1 MLTYPIRW
9 FFVFLYR
16 SWLHVAQHLFRSSG
30 AVLELDISGVTE
42 QPMPF
47 SWWSDGGNSLLTYRR
62 LLKRA
67 ARDPNIEGVILRIRQ
82 LDDTGFGVLEELRE
96 QVRKC
101 SRSGKFT
108 VASLD
113 SVGTRAYYLA
123 SICDRIVMNPTA
135 ALGPLGL
142 DMKQSFLKGTL
153 DKLGIRSRLERIGK
167 YKSAPEMFNREEMS
181 PEHEE
186 MVNWLLDDLYEEVVT
201 EVHAR
206 RGLSRETVRS
216 LFNEGFLTASEARDG
231 GLVDDVVHQ
240 NDLEE
245 WVREKA
251 GAYNPVQADAY
262 AGRRLPAEVSYRSPR
277 RIAVLYADG
286 PIHSGNGK
294 VLPNPTVGDETMLNT
309 LRDLRESDQYEGILF
324 RVNSPGGSAVASDKI
339 AREIQRTQEDASIP
353 VVTGM
358 ASVAGSGGYY
368 ISALSDTIYANRTT
382 ITGSIGVVMG
392 KFTIEELQDRVGY
405 RSQHVTRGDRADM
418 NSPGRDWKSEE
429 REKVVSLME
438 HTYDQFVDVVEE
450 GRDQSRD
457 RIEDVA
463 QGKVWTGRQ
472 ARDRKLVDRI
482 GGFDEA
488 LRHLRSRA
496 GISDDVPIR
505 LEPYPVNYLNL
516 FGSVTGMVLQRV
528 KSILLR
534 WVAPW

>member
-1 MLTYPIRW
+1 MLTYLIRW
-9 FFVFLYR
+9 FFVLLYR
-16 SWLHVAQHLFRSSG
+16 SWLHVAQCLFRSSD
-30 AVLELDISGVTE
+30 AVLELDVSGVSE

-47 SWWSDGGNSLLTYRR
+47 SWLGDGGNSLLTYRR

-67 ARDPNIEGVILRIRQ
+67 ANDPNIEGVILRVRQ

-96 QVRKC
+96 QVRKF

-142 DMKQSFLKGTL
+142 DMQQSFLKGTL
-153 DKLGIRSRLERIGK
+153 DKLGIRSRLERIGE

-206 RGLSRETVRS
+206 RGLSRESVFS
-216 LFNEGFLTASEARDG
+216 LFDEGFLTASQALEG

-245 WVREKA
+245 WVREQA
-251 GAYNPVQADAY
+251 GAYNPVQADTY
-262 AGRRLPAEVSYRSPR
+262 TGRRLPAEVSWRSPR

-286 PIHSGNGK
+286 PIHSGNGR
-294 VLPNPTVGDETMLNT
+294 VLPDSTVGDETMLKT
-309 LRDLRESDQYEGILF
+309 LRDLRDSGRYEGILF

-339 AREIQRTQEDASIP
+339 AREVQRTQEEASVP
-353 VVTGM
+353 VVTAM
-358 ASVAGSGGYY
+358 AGVAGSGGYY
-368 ISALSDTIYANRTT
+368 ISALSETIYANRTT

-392 KFTIEELQDRVGY
+392 KFTIEELQDQMGY
-405 RSQHVTRGDRADM
+405 RTQHVTRGERADM
-418 NSPGRDWKSEE
+418 NSPTRDWKPEE

-438 HTYDQFVDVVEE
+438 HTYDRFVDVVEE
-450 GRDQSRD
+450 GRDQSRE
-457 RIEDVA
+457 RIEEVA

-472 ARDRKLVDRI
+472 AKEHKLVDHL
-482 GGFDEA
+482 GGFDDA

-496 GISDDVPIR
+496 GITDDAPIR
-505 LEPYPVNYLNL
+505 LDPYPVNYLNL
-516 FGSVTGMVLQRV
+516 FDSMVGVVLRRV
-528 KSILLR
+528 KSVLFR
-534 WVAPW
+534 WIVPW